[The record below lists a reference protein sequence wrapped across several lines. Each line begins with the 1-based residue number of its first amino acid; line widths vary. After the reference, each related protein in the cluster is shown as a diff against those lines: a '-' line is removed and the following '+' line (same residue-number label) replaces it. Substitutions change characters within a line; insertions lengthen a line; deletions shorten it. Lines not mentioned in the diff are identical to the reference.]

1 MRAQSEWV
9 RREFEVDDL
18 KISEIL
24 YKWYIW
30 AAVGYVIGRPYGDTL
45 GGLIGLFLGG
55 AVGLYLQKSHDK

>member
-1 MRAQSEWV
+1 M
-9 RREFEVDDL
+9 

-30 AAVGYVIGRPYGDTL
+30 AAVGYVIGRQYGDTL

-55 AVGLYLQKSHDK
+55 AVGLYLQKSHEK